1 MQKILIV
8 DDDPEIGN
16 MTETVLK
23 SEGYGVF
30 RAYSGTEALM
40 LLNGAKPDLIL
51 LDLMLPGVSG
61 EDVLKR
67 TKGIPIIVVSAKTD
81 VDRKVELLLDGAV
94 DYITKPFE
102 LKELIARVKVALRTK
117 RSDESEIIGYGDI
130 EEDTYSKTVTVSG
143 REIRLTRTEAA
154 LLKVMIKSGGK
165 TVSRS
170 AILDAVFFDTPDCTE
185 DSLKIHISNLRKKL
199 READGMN
206 HIESVWGIGYKL
218 V

>member
-23 SEGYGVF
+23 SEGYEVI

-40 LLNGAKPDLIL
+40 VLNGTKPDLIL

-67 TKGIPIIVVSAKTD
+67 IKNIPIIVVSAKTD
-81 VDRKVELLLDGAV
+81 VNRKVELLLDGAV

-130 EEDTYSKTVTVSG
+130 EEDTDSKTVTVSG
-143 REIRLTRTEAA
+143 KEIRLTRTEAA
-154 LLKVMIKSGGK
+154 LLKVLIKSGGK

-199 READGMN
+199 REEDGMN

>member
-23 SEGYGVF
+23 SEGYRVF

-154 LLKVMIKSGGK
+154 LLKVLIKSGGK
-165 TVSRS
+165 TV
-170 AILDAVFFDTPDCTE
+170 
-185 DSLKIHISNLRKKL
+185 
-199 READGMN
+199 
-206 HIESVWGIGYKL
+206 
-218 V
+218 

>member
-23 SEGYGVF
+23 SEGYEVF

-117 RSDESEIIGYGDI
+117 RSDVSEIIGYGDI

-154 LLKVMIKSGGK
+154 MLKVLIKSGGK